1 MPSRPLVSI
10 PKPKIQY
17 ETLSVGIDSLSCL
30 KLSLSRIALLRWLP
44 KPNVGV
50 QIRCTFYS
58 DYSLKP
64 AYVNYYCF
72 DSRHSTSPPI
82 TSPPSQHPQPL
93 PMALYYEVCLLK
105 LILQCQLVYTVLVL
119 LRFKLNWIL
128 YRHMYNGER
137 ELDSFLFIFGKV
149 LNIASN
155 KNCD

>member
-1 MPSRPLVSI
+1 MFKTLSKITEFSSGVSMAICINLLRDQLQCFFYHLNSMPSRPLVSI

-72 DSRHSTSPPI
+72 DSRHATSPPI
-82 TSPPSQHPQPL
+82 MSPPSQHPQPL
-93 PMALYYEVCLLK
+93 PMALQVAFQGIPC
-105 LILQCQLVYTVLVL
+105 
-119 LRFKLNWIL
+119 
-128 YRHMYNGER
+128 
-137 ELDSFLFIFGKV
+137 
-149 LNIASN
+149 
-155 KNCD
+155 